1 MVVLANVLIVALLQH
16 IYYLIRWLMLQF
28 KPEWDVLKLLE
39 ILFVWIYYKYAM
51 CNSMYV
57 YMHKYFQN

>member
-1 MVVLANVLIVALLQH
+1 
-16 IYYLIRWLMLQF
+16 MLQF

-51 CNSMYV
+51 YNSMYV